1 MRWLRRVGAV
11 AAMLAAVAGARAAE
25 PAAAVQTGVWTHA
38 LAAYTTPKY
47 PPVFDHFG
55 FVDPAAPKGGV
66 LRLRNPDRRSSFDKF
81 NPFTVKG
88 VAPAGITVFMIETLM
103 TASMDEPQTSYGLLA
118 ESVFVAPDLSAVT
131 YRLRPEAKFSDGEPV
146 TAEDVVHS
154 FATLT
159 SKAAAPPFQTAF
171 ADIARAVA
179 IDARTVRFELKSASL
194 DVVFATT
201 ELPVFS
207 RRWGG
212 GKPLDQIVTEPPIAS
227 GPYVIGSYEMPRRIE
242 FRRDPAYWARDLAV
256 RRGMFNFD
264 RIVYRL
270 YQDDTIARE
279 AFKAGEFD
287 ILKEYSARAW
297 IRQHQGAKWRDGR
310 IAKDPFAVATGQGLQ
325 STIFNLRR
333 PKFQDPRVREAL
345 TLAWDFETYNKYG
358 TFKRAQS
365 LFNNTDFAA
374 VGEPSAAELALLA
387 PFRAELP
394 PRVFGPA
401 YRAPRTDTDPNA
413 LRANLRRALDLLAA
427 AGWKVGADGKLR
439 NAAGEAFEFE
449 YLEPTRIGR
458 NTEWQHNLD
467 RLGITLTERLV
478 DYALFR
484 RRLENFDFDTVTIA
498 GRQFT
503 LPSAK
508 DLESSFGSAGADEP
522 GSNNFRGVRS
532 RAVDALIGAIDKA
545 KTIDELRT
553 AARALDRVVMWNM
566 WQMPQ
571 LYLASE
577 QASYWNRFGL
587 PGERAKYFEID
598 TAFTQQPWPL
608 MTWWDKSVDRRRP
621 AAP

>member
-1 MRWLRRVGAV
+1 MRGLRRVGALTALLLGV
-11 AAMLAAVAGARAAE
+11 VVAGRAAE

-38 LAAYTTPKY
+38 LAAYTTPQY
-47 PPVFDHFG
+47 AADFHHAG
-55 FVDPAAPKGGV
+55 FVDADAPKGGI

-88 VAPAGITVFMIETLM
+88 VAPAGVTVFMLETLM
-103 TASMDEPQTSYGLLA
+103 TASMDEPQTAYGLLA
-118 ESVFVAPDLSAVT
+118 QSVYVAPDLTSVT
-131 YRLRPEAKFSDGEPV
+131 YRLRPEAKFSNGDPV
-146 TAEDVVHS
+146 SAEDVVHS
-154 FATLT
+154 FVTLT
-159 SKAAAPPFQTAF
+159 SKAAAPPFQVAF
-171 ADIARAVA
+171 ADVSRATVV
-179 IDARTVRFELKSASL
+179 DPRTVRFDLKTASL
-194 DVVFATT
+194 DVVFTT
-201 ELPVFS
+201 GELPVFS

-212 GKPLDQIVTEPPIAS
+212 GKALDQIVDEPPIAS
-227 GPYVIGSYEMPRRIE
+227 GPYLIGNYEMPRRIE
-242 FRRDPAYWARDLAV
+242 FRRNPAYWARDLAV

-297 IRQHQGAKWRDGR
+297 MRQHQGAKWRDGR
-310 IAKDPFAVATGQGLQ
+310 IAKDPFLVATGQGLQ

-345 TLAWDFETYNKYG
+345 ILAWDFETYNKYR
-358 TFKRAQS
+358 TFERAQS

-374 VGEPSAAELALLA
+374 QGEPSAAERALLE
-387 PFRAELP
+387 PFRSELP

-413 LRANLRRALDLLAA
+413 LRANLRRARDLLAE
-427 AGWKVGADGKLR
+427 AGWNVAADGKLR

-458 NTEWQHNLD
+458 NTEWQRNLD
-467 RLGITLTERLV
+467 KLGITLTERLV

-484 RRLENFDFDTVTIA
+484 RRLEDFDFDTVTIA

-508 DLESSFGSAGADEP
+508 DLESSFASAGADEP
-522 GSNNFRGVRS
+522 GSNNFRGVKS
-532 RAVDALIGAIDKA
+532 RAVDALIRAIDQA

-587 PGERAKYFEID
+587 PAERAKYFEID

-608 MTWWDKSVDRRRP
+608 MTWWDKSVDRRKP
-621 AAP
+621 AP